1 MVSGG
6 AAADARDSIRTI
18 FKEVSKFGLT
28 LADVT
33 RAVFRAPLEDLTN
46 GCNCPTCRSSSSML
60 GLLESL
66 PKDEVGNQSPVA
78 PPRQ

>member
-1 MVSGG
+1 VVSGG
-6 AAADARDSIRTI
+6 AAADAHDSIRTI

-33 RAVFRAPLEDLTN
+33 RAVFRAPLENLTN

-60 GLLESL
+60 DLLEYL

-78 PPRQ
+78 